1 MYLPSDKRYDKMIY
15 SRCGRSGLK
24 LPKVSMG
31 LWQNFGHQG
40 RFSDMEEMVHTAF
53 DLGITH
59 FDLAN
64 NYGNPYNGSAEEN
77 FGRILYRGMRE
88 FRDELCISTKAGYE
102 MWDGP
107 YGDRNGSRKYLIA
120 SLDQSLRRMKL
131 DYVDIFYHHVFDPDT
146 PLEETAHALD
156 QIVRQGKALY
166 VGISNYNAEQTER
179 MQQLLTELGTPFIA
193 NQPSYS
199 MLNRQVEKDGLDQY
213 AVAHGIGLAVFSP
226 LSQGFLTDRYLNGI
240 PTDSRVGRGNTW
252 LGEQLNE
259 ELVSKLQQ
267 LNTLAERRGQT
278 LSQMALSWCLHNPAV
293 VTVLAGA
300 SRKQQIID
308 NAACIEHLEFSEEE
322 LQEIEQILK

>member
-77 FGRILYRGMRE
+77 FGRILDRGMRE

-107 YGDRNGSRKYLIA
+107 YGEG
-120 SLDQSLRRMKL
+120 
-131 DYVDIFYHHVFDPDT
+131 V
-146 PLEETAHALD
+146 
-156 QIVRQGKALY
+156 
-166 VGISNYNAEQTER
+166 
-179 MQQLLTELGTPFIA
+179 
-193 NQPSYS
+193 
-199 MLNRQVEKDGLDQY
+199 
-213 AVAHGIGLAVFSP
+213 
-226 LSQGFLTDRYLNGI
+226 
-240 PTDSRVGRGNTW
+240 
-252 LGEQLNE
+252 
-259 ELVSKLQQ
+259 
-267 LNTLAERRGQT
+267 
-278 LSQMALSWCLHNPAV
+278 
-293 VTVLAGA
+293 
-300 SRKQQIID
+300 
-308 NAACIEHLEFSEEE
+308 
-322 LQEIEQILK
+322 